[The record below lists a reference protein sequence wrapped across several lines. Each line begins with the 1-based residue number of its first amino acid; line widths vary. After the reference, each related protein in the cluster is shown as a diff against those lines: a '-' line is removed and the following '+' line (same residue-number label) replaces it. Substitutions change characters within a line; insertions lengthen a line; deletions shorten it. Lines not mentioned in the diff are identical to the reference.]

1 MHVMQPYFLVT
12 SFKRN
17 HLMLFRN
24 IILIACITAIISGFI
39 LGSMQSFST
48 TNIIYSAEQFEVTD
62 HEHAAVNEHV
72 TEEWG
77 PQDGLERVGYT
88 YLADVLIAFGHSLL
102 LTSFMAFIYLKFGK
116 PEISWRSGLIIG
128 MGGYLSFY
136 LSTVIGLPPEI
147 PGSLAA
153 DLHARQIWWSLTVLA
168 TIIGLTT
175 FYLAPAKLK
184 IAGIVFIVMPHIIGA
199 PHPDVHGF
207 VNEDASALTALSNLE
222 QAFML
227 STAWVNLVYWLILGA
242 VSGLFAKFF
251 LKINLSK

>member
-1 MHVMQPYFLVT
+1 
-12 SFKRN
+12 
-17 HLMLFRN
+17 MLFRN
-24 IILIACITAIISGFI
+24 IILIACFTAIISGFV
-39 LGSMQSFST
+39 LGAMQSFST
-48 TNIIYSAEQFEVTD
+48 TNIIYSAEQYEVAGHS
-62 HEHAAVNEHV
+62 HEHAVANEHV

-102 LTSFMAFIYLKFGK
+102 LTSFMALIYLKFGK

-136 LSTVIGLPPEI
+136 LATVMGLPPEI

-168 TIIGLTT
+168 TIIGLATL
-175 FYLAPAKLK
+175 YLAPSKFK
-184 IAGIVFIVMPHIIGA
+184 IAGIVFIIMPHVFGA
-199 PHPDVHGF
+199 PHPEVHGF
-207 VNEDASALTALSNLE
+207 LNEEASAVMALSNLE
-222 QAFML
+222 QSFMI

-242 VSGLFAKFF
+242 ISGLFAKLF
-251 LKINLSK
+251 LINKSNQLQM